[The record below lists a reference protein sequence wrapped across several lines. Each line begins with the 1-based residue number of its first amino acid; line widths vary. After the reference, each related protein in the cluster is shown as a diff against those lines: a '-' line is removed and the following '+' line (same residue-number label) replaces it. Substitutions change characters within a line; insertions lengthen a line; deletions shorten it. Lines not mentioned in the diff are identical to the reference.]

1 MNSTQATPIGDSTL
15 TRADGRRVAWAEWG
29 QPVGSTVLLIGER
42 GGIQT
47 EAICPN
53 TSRALAGLQ
62 SRFHDVRGAVL
73 DDAGDER
80 IARRRGDAGTRDR
93 PGATKGQPR
102 AATRPDGIGKR
113 A

>member
-73 DDAGDER
+73 DDAG
-80 IARRRGDAGTRDR
+80 TRDR